1 MSPFFIFFLVVTAL
15 YLIYYGGM
23 FSLDLTTKPKTNTS
37 NVEVFEGE
45 DTSEEEVSQQ
55 IVSSSENMLSEE
67 EERPYVFSDE
77 PLPEEERPLNEEQSR
92 AVGATPATATA
103 AVTVPP
109 TATDTPTT
117 RQQTSND
124 YAMSEAEE
132 AYNFADVKTEPSS
145 QNSPSDPQKL
155 SDIPSDSTEAEEASS
170 QEEVSPS
177 SDVPSDQPSDD
188 SSEINS
194 DLSLMDGEI
203 PTVSQIVQELNS
215 SFEEVPVHYY
225 GEMTIEELKKAIVEP
240 DCEIEST
247 ITITRL

>member
-77 PLPEEERPLNEEQSR
+77 PLPEEEQPLNEEQSR
-92 AVGATPATATA
+92 AVGATPATASE

-109 TATDTPTT
+109 TTTDTPDPK
-117 RQQTSND
+117 QTSND

-145 QNSPSDPQKL
+145 QNSPSDPL
-155 SDIPSDSTEAEEASS
+155 TPSDIPSDSTEAEEASS

-215 SFEEVPVHYY
+215 SFEEVPINYY
-225 GEMTIEELKKAIVEP
+225 GEMTLQELQSALADP